1 MPHDMFRDVTRP
13 PARLG
18 SQATYTVPL
27 SILSHAA
34 VVVILVIVPIIA
46 TDDTLQIPSSIT
58 AMVAPPAMPEP
69 PPPPYTPTA
78 RSVTSEAA
86 TTVPDRSSAPSTPP
100 ESIAEDTGPP
110 AQPGIPVIGV
120 ATGGPD
126 ISGIGGVP
134 GGTGIS
140 IPGPPPT
147 PAPTGPIHPGGK
159 VKYPEKVRDVR
170 PVYPPLAISG
180 RVEGRVI
187 IEAII
192 AVDGRVK
199 DARILRSIPLLDRA
213 ALEAVNQW
221 VFSPTL
227 LNGVP
232 VPVIITVSVDFKLR

>member
-1 MPHDMFRDVTRP
+1 MPHDIFRDVTRP
-13 PARLG
+13 PAGLG

-27 SILSHAA
+27 SILTHAA

-46 TDDTLQIPSSIT
+46 TDDKLQVPSSIT
-58 AMVAPPAMPEP
+58 AIVVPPAMPEP
-69 PPPPYTPTA
+69 PPPPMA
-78 RSVTSEAA
+78 RPVTSAPPSA
-86 TTVPDRSSAPSTPP
+86 IPDRTYAPSRVP

-110 AQPGIPVIGV
+110 APPGIPVIGV
-120 ATGGPD
+120 ATGETG
-126 ISGIGGVP
+126 SGGIGGLP
-134 GGTGIS
+134 GAGGIS
-140 IPGPPPT
+140 IPGVP
-147 PAPTGPIHPGGK
+147 PAPAPNGPFRPGGK

-170 PVYPPLAISG
+170 PVYPQIAISG
-180 RVEGRVI
+180 GVEGRVI

-192 AVDGRVK
+192 TVDGKVK

-232 VPVIITVSVDFKLR
+232 VPIIITVSVDFKLR

>member
-1 MPHDMFRDVTRP
+1 MPHDIFRDVTRP
-13 PARLG
+13 PAGLG

-27 SILSHAA
+27 SILTHAA
-34 VVVILVIVPIIA
+34 VVVILVIVPIVA
-46 TDDTLQIPSSIT
+46 TDDKLQIPSSIV
-58 AMVAPPAMPEP
+58 AMVVPPAVPEP
-69 PPPPYTPTA
+69 PPPPMA
-78 RSVTSEAA
+78 RSVTPAA
-86 TTVPDRSSAPSTPP
+86 PSAIPDRTFAPSTAP

-110 AQPGIPVIGV
+110 VPPGIPVIGGV
-120 ATGGPD
+120 KDGSD
-126 ISGIGGVP
+126 IGMIGGLP
-134 GGTGIS
+134 GAGGIS
-140 IPGPPPT
+140 IPGPPPAA
-147 PAPTGPIHPGGK
+147 APSGPIRPGGR

-170 PVYPPLAISG
+170 PVYPQIAISG
-180 RVEGRVI
+180 GVEGRVI

-232 VPVIITVSVDFKLR
+232 VPVLITVSVDFKLR

>member
-13 PARLG
+13 PAGLG

-34 VVVILVIVPIIA
+34 VVVILVVVPIIA
-46 TDDTLQIPSSIT
+46 TDDKLQIPSSIT
-58 AMVAPPAMPEP
+58 AMVAPPEMPEP
-69 PPPPYTPTA
+69 PPPPVA
-78 RSVTSEAA
+78 KSVTSEAPR
-86 TTVPDRSSAPSTPP
+86 TVPDRSYAPSRAP
-100 ESIAEDTGPP
+100 ESIGEPTAPP
-110 AQPGIPVIGV
+110 APPGIPVIGV
-120 ATGGPD
+120 ASGASD
-126 ISGIGGVP
+126 IGVIGGTP
-134 GGTGIS
+134 GGTGLS
-140 IPGPPPT
+140 IPAPPPT
-147 PAPTGPIHPGGK
+147 PAPTGPIIPGGK

-232 VPVIITVSVDFKLR
+232 VPVLITVSVDFKLR